1 MLSRNQ
7 NSATQSPREDY
18 TINLLFYNRM
28 KKYGNAKSRLEFN
41 FIKIYDQQPTND
53 EIKYYSAD
61 VRPDVEP
68 TVFRTILGYFITS
81 LEQTWSGSDSNQKYV
96 IHWHAFDSLI
106 WEGLKEYSC
115 QIKFL
120 KWTFP
125 WFKQRNL
132 YLPPKTVNIPEVCE
146 SLGVQEPGVNTN
158 TLKKHGWIQP
168 RLLNLERV
176 TWKHYVSILC
186 NQSELSTLIIISCDD
201 S

>member
-96 IHWHAFDSLI
+96 IH
-106 WEGLKEYSC
+106 
-115 QIKFL
+115 
-120 KWTFP
+120 
-125 WFKQRNL
+125 
-132 YLPPKTVNIPEVCE
+132 
-146 SLGVQEPGVNTN
+146 
-158 TLKKHGWIQP
+158 
-168 RLLNLERV
+168 
-176 TWKHYVSILC
+176 
-186 NQSELSTLIIISCDD
+186 
-201 S
+201 